1 MTRLCQSFFH
11 SFSYSLCNLI
21 ATALVTYLDPCNTLG
36 TLSPLKH
43 MCVEFQPTLRL
54 NVRLFFP
61 KCSSNQATDFL
72 KMYIL
77 LCDNLLNPR
86 LWKSP

>member
-1 MTRLCQSFFH
+1 MTRLCQIFFH

-21 ATALVTYLDPCNTLG
+21 ATTLVTSLDPCNTIG

-43 MCVEFQPTLRL
+43 MLCVEFQPTLFL
-54 NVRLFFP
+54 NVRLFLP
-61 KCSSNQATDFL
+61 KYSSNQATDFL
-72 KMYIL
+72 KIQIS
-77 LCDNLLNPR
+77 DNLPNPR